1 MQVLGLAQALRADHA
16 WLAEAMRDLSGLG
29 STIVTLLVGL
39 RRAALG
45 LHYAT
50 DVLGGW
56 AFDSAWAMTWMLVAH
71 FMMKRS

>member
-1 MQVLGLAQALRADHA
+1 MQVLELVQALRADHS

-50 DVLGGW
+50 DVLGG
-56 AFDSAWAMTWMLVAH
+56 
-71 FMMKRS
+71 